1 MKRNFFAADPVYRE
15 QMESY
20 TLKDT
25 FAALGYW
32 VLWMAVYYCLGLVKY
47 RTGKYYG
54 NIVNIAMMLL
64 PVLLCVRKLS
74 SLGLTGRNLK
84 PSLLTGLAAGAVFLA
99 AWTVI
104 PGIVSGARLQPF
116 GRILYNVFY
125 YFVIIALTEEIGDR
139 GVIQPRLYPLFRK
152 EWAAVLA
159 GGLLFVLMHLPYQMA
174 ARGMTLGE
182 FLPQALAN
190 VPMQFIWHLVFT
202 WIYRR
207 HGNLAGAVV
216 LHGFVDMSMGLFQ

>member
-1 MKRNFFAADPVYRE
+1 MGVAIIARSATRNFLAPLMVTALSVPL
-15 QMESY
+15 
-20 TLKDT
+20 LKE
-25 FAALGYW
+25 
-32 VLWMAVYYCLGLVKY
+32 
-47 RTGKYYG
+47 
-54 NIVNIAMMLL
+54 
-64 PVLLCVRKLS
+64 
-74 SLGLTGRNLK
+74 
-84 PSLLTGLAAGAVFLA
+84 
-99 AWTVI
+99 TVTR
-104 PGIVSGARLQPF
+104 SQ
-116 GRILYNVFY
+116 
-125 YFVIIALTEEIGDR
+125 
-139 GVIQPRLYPLFRK
+139 
-152 EWAAVLA
+152 WAAVLA